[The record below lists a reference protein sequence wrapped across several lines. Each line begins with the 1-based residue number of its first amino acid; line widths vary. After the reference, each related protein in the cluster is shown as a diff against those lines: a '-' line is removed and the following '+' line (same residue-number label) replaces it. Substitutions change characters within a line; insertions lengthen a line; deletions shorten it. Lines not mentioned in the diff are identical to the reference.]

1 MTVVAVHLQRAVGR
15 RKALYLVHSV
25 LLSFPSESLAEGVEK
40 TDLKHS
46 WISISIRVRARW

>member
-1 MTVVAVHLQRAVGR
+1 MTVVAMHLQRAVGR

-40 TDLKHS
+40 ADLKHS
-46 WISISIRVRARW
+46 WISISIRVPARW